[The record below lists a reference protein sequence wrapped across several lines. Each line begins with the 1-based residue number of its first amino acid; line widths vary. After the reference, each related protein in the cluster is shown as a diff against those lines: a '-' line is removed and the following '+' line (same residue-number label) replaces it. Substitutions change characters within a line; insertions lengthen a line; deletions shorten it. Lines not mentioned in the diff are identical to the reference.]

1 VFFKVGQS
9 YASIL
14 SPAIPCIRVWEVFV
28 QGGMETVKGCHAEGS
43 PLACFGLGW
52 PVSSEDR
59 MDWEHSGMIEQ
70 PDWEDDQY
78 DDEEPEINDDFP
90 MYLEYDDWKYD
101 HIPDQELD
109 W

>member
-1 VFFKVGQS
+1 
-9 YASIL
+9 
-14 SPAIPCIRVWEVFV
+14 
-28 QGGMETVKGCHAEGS
+28 
-43 PLACFGLGW
+43 
-52 PVSSEDR
+52 